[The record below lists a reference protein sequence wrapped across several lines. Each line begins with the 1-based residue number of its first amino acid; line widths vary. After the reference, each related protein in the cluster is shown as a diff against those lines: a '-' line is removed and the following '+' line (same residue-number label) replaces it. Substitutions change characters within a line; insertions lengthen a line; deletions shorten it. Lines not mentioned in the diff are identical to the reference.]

1 MKFEWDR
8 HKAILNLRKH
18 GVSFEE
24 AATAL
29 LDGLSTTASDPD
41 HSSGETRLITFGL
54 SARRRLLAVSNTPRG
69 EFVRII
75 SARPATKQERE
86 IYGSAPLGATQLTE
100 HYQIYEEH

>member
-1 MKFEWDR
+1 MKFEWDPY
-8 HKAILNLRKH
+8 KANLNLRKH

-29 LDGLSTTASDPD
+29 LDGLSTTAPDPD
-41 HSSGETRLITFGL
+41 HSESENRFVTFGR
-54 SARRRLLAVSNTPRG
+54 SAKGRLLAVSNTQRG

-86 IYGSAPLGATQLTE
+86 V
-100 HYQIYEEH
+100 YEEH